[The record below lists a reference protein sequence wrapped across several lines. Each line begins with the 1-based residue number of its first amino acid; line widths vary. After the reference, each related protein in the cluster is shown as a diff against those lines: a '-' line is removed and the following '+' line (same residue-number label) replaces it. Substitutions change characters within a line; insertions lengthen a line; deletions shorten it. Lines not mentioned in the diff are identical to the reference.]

1 MNCVCSFIQ
10 YVLVH
15 FFNVFSHCPRILY
28 LSMSTIGKDPFLNY
42 LSPSEHALSLLE
54 YSCISSTISKVQFTL
69 FSCTNESGLTPLGQI
84 LDL

>member
-1 MNCVCSFIQ
+1 MNGVCSFIQ

-15 FFNVFSHCPRILY
+15 FFNVFSHCPRFLC

-42 LSPSEHALSLLE
+42 LHPSEHALSLLE
-54 YSCISSTISKVQFTL
+54 YSCISSTISTVQYTL
-69 FSCTNESGLTPLGQI
+69 FSCTNESGLTPLSQI